1 MALLRTRQSLSTTR
15 LTESKEILALL
26 EKHPAFQKAKTI
38 LLYYS
43 LDDEIDTHSFVAR
56 WGKLKNII
64 LPKVI
69 GNELDLKKYDG
80 PENLEKGAY
89 GIQEPAG
96 ESFLNY
102 SEIDLAV
109 IPGVAF
115 DIQGNRLGRGKGY
128 YDRLLPKLSAYKIGI
143 CFPFQLVEEVPVE
156 QSDISMDEVLTLG
169 I

>member
-1 MALLRTRQSLSTTR
+1 MASLKTLQSLSTTR

-43 LDDEIDTHSFVAR
+43 LDDEIDTHSFVAK
-56 WGKLKNII
+56 WCNKKIII

-69 GNELDLKKYDG
+69 GNELELKRYDG

-89 GIQEPAG
+89 GIEEPTG
-96 ESFLNY
+96 KSFLNY

-115 DIQGNRLGRGKGY
+115 DTQGNRLGKGKGY

-143 CFPFQLVEEVPVE
+143 CFPFQLVEEVPID
-156 QSDISMDEVLTLG
+156 QSDISMDEVLTLD